1 VKIVEI
7 PSNVPERIVELM
19 KKAYHLI
26 PVNSH
31 LLVCPNSM
39 WDKLKSTAKQLA
51 QDATEKYER
60 VFQERSMI
68 LVKDKVKGA
77 EIVGDDK
84 VKVKLDRNN
93 EVTGRLVLSGGVCP
107 FCGESKLT
115 FVSLDKDKDRLTV
128 CLACRRRMVIINSDS
143 IQNFD
148 RLFPEIYKIV

>member
-7 PSNVPERIVELM
+7 SANVPDRLVELM

-26 PVNSH
+26 PVNSR

-39 WDKLKSTAKQLA
+39 WDKLKSTVKQLA
-51 QDATEKYER
+51 QDVTDKYER
-60 VFQERSMI
+60 HFQERSMI
-68 LVKDKVKGA
+68 LAKDIVKGA
-77 EIVGDDK
+77 EIIGNDK

-115 FVSLDKDKDRLTV
+115 FVSVDKDKDRLTV
-128 CLACRRRMVIINSDS
+128 CLACRRRIVIINSDS

>member
-1 VKIVEI
+1 MKIVEI
-7 PSNVPERIVELM
+7 SVNVPDRLVELM
-19 KKAYHLI
+19 RKAYHLI
-26 PVNSH
+26 PVNRR

-39 WDKLKSTAKQLA
+39 WDKLKNTVKQLA
-51 QDATEKYER
+51 QDVTEKYER
-60 VFQERSMI
+60 VFLERSMI
-68 LVKDKVKGA
+68 LVKDIVKGA
-77 EIVGDDK
+77 EIIADDK

-128 CLACRRRMVIINSDS
+128 CLSCKRRMVIINSDS

>member
-1 VKIVEI
+1 MKIVEI
-7 PSNVPERIVELM
+7 SANVPDRLVELM

-26 PVNSH
+26 PVNSR

-39 WDKLKSTAKQLA
+39 WDKLKSTVKQLA
-51 QDATEKYER
+51 QDVTDKYER
-60 VFQERSMI
+60 HFQERSMI
-68 LVKDKVKGA
+68 LAKDIVKGA
-77 EIVGDDK
+77 EIIGNDK

-115 FVSLDKDKDRLTV
+115 FVSVDKDKDRLTV
-128 CLACRRRMVIINSDS
+128 CLACRRRIVIINSDS

>member
-1 VKIVEI
+1 MKIVEVAG
-7 PSNVPERIVELM
+7 NVPDRIVELM
-19 KKAYHLI
+19 RKAYHLI

-39 WDKLKSTAKQLA
+39 WDKLKSTGQMLIK
-51 QDATEKYER
+51 DVTENYER
-60 VFQERSMI
+60 LFQERSMI
-68 LVKDKVKGA
+68 LVKGKVKGA
-77 EIVGDDK
+77 EIIGDDT
-84 VKVKLDRNN
+84 VKVKFDHRS
-93 EVTGRLVLSGGVCP
+93 EVTGKLVLSGGVCP

-128 CLACRRRMVIINSDS
+128 CLACKRRIVIINSDS